1 MGATELSAETRARI
15 LGTAWQLVT
24 DKGAGAVTVKEVA
37 AQAGVSAPARS
48 HFHYQ
53 NRAGL
58 LLAMARHQDRS
69 SGFLRAVAAAR
80 DLAPVPGFEAL
91 LRAWCAYLAKILPV
105 ARALEATYITRDE
118 GGDAWRDRMTEL
130 REALRLALA
139 RIEAEGGLAPGW
151 IAETAADSAW
161 ARVQPGSWGR
171 AGRHARLGPRSVH
184 RAHRRLVAGRAR
196 GRRGDGHRVRSG
208 LIAAP
213 DRSPAGSTGDA
224 GSRRPGSAGRRR
236 PPGTPPPGPGRGSVP
251 RRPGGGR
258 RPGRRTRRGSRPR
271 RRR

>member
-15 LGTAWQLVT
+15 LGTAWQLVR

-37 AQAGVSAPARS
+37 AEAGVSRQLVY
-48 HFHYQ
+48 FHYQ

-91 LRAWCAYLAKILPV
+91 LRAWCAYLAEILPV
-105 ARALEATYITRDE
+105 ARALEAAYITGDE

-151 IAETAADSAW
+151 IAETAADWAW
-161 ARVQPGSWGR
+161 ARVQPGSW
-171 AGRHARLGPRSVH
+171 AGLVGMRGWAPGQYTERTVGSLL
-184 RAHRRLVAGRAR
+184 AELVAGAE
-196 GRRGDGHRVRSG
+196 
-208 LIAAP
+208 
-213 DRSPAGSTGDA
+213 TG
-224 GSRRPGSAGRRR
+224 
-236 PPGTPPPGPGRGSVP
+236 TGSV
-251 RRPGGGR
+251 RD
-258 RPGRRTRRGSRPR
+258 
-271 RRR
+271 